1 MPQLSESISRAILRV
16 SDAAALQFESFSPE
30 QKGCSSATLS
40 LALSLALALTLA
52 LALSL
57 TLVLALTLALTFAL
71 TLTPSLTRRL
81 WPLTREHLPAP
92 LFDGYAS
99 RVAARL
105 PWEYLLAS

>member
-30 QKGCSSATLS
+30 QKGCSSSTLS
-40 LALSLALALTLA
+40 LTLALTLTLTLALALTL
-52 LALSL
+52 
-57 TLVLALTLALTFAL
+57 TL

-99 RVAARL
+99 RLAARL
-105 PWEYLLAS
+105 PWAYPLAS

>member
-30 QKGCSSATLS
+30 QKGCSSAT
-40 LALSLALALTLA
+40 
-52 LALSL
+52 
-57 TLVLALTLALTFAL
+57 L

-105 PWEYLLAS
+105 PWEYPQAS